1 MTLLLEKRATVSVED
16 FDAFLALPENS
27 ERRFELINGEIVEVS
42 SNAFVSNISA
52 RIVHALMKYLDK
64 HDIGQVT
71 SEAGG
76 YLVSGERFAPDVAYI
91 SYARQPTLDR
101 QGYNH
106 LPPELAAEVLSDPA
120 NPKEA
125 EALRRKL
132 ASYLAAG
139 TVVWVVNPFDRVVE
153 VYQPGKM
160 PIVLDATGTLDGGDL
175 LPGFSAPVSE
185 IMPKPAPP
193 PRDAN

>member
-1 MTLLLEKRATVSVED
+1 MTLLLEKRAIVSVED

-27 ERRFELINGEIVEVS
+27 ERRFELINGEIVEVP
-42 SNAFVSNISA
+42 SNAYASETGINIA
-52 RIVHALMKYLDK
+52 FLLKLYLRERNIGRI
-64 HDIGQVT
+64 
-71 SEAGG
+71 AGESG
-76 YLVSGERFAPDVAYI
+76 GFMVDGERFAPDVAFL
-91 SYARQPTLDR
+91 SYARQAEFDR
-101 QGYNH
+101 KGYNH
-106 LPPELAAEVLSDPA
+106 LPPDLAAEVISDPA

-193 PRDAN
+193 TAE